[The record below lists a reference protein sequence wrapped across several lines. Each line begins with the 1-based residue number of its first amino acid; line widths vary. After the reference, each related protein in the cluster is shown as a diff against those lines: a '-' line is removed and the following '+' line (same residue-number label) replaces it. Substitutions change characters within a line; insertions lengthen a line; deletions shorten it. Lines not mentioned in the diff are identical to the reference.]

1 MSTLSQ
7 FSGGGVKSV
16 QRGTVSGIT
25 GTTTVTISSVNT
37 SKAFVLVSFQS
48 GGSVFGSGT
57 GLSPSASA
65 ALTSST
71 QLTVNRGYMSTVLS
85 YPSID
90 WQVVEYY

>member
-7 FSGGGVKSV
+7 FSGGGVKSI
-16 QRGTVSGIT
+16 QRGTVSNIT
-25 GTTTVTISSVNT
+25 TTTTVTISSVDT
-37 SKAFVLVSFQS
+37 SKAIVLVSFQNGAS
-48 GGSVFGSGT
+48 FNGSAGFAS
-57 GLSPSASA
+57 SASA

-71 QLTVNRGYMSTVLS
+71 QLTVKSGYTATVLG